1 MQRSTDARVAGAL
14 ALLPA
19 GLLAGALFFG
29 WANVLPAFAEVPL
42 DVHLTF
48 RVALF
53 AHNGV
58 VMPILMG
65 LGFAGAVWLALA
77 GRDRIRV
84 LGAAAA
90 ALDVVTVAVT
100 RFGAV
105 PMNDEMRGWLA
116 TGPPPDY
123 LERLQLWGLYNDIR
137 LVTALV
143 AFGLL
148 AAAGTA
154 VRAPDPLRAG
164 R

>member
-1 MQRSTDARVAGAL
+1 MERSMNARIAGVL
-14 ALLPA
+14 ALVAA

-29 WANVLPAFAEVPL
+29 RANVLPAFAEVPL
-42 DVHLTF
+42 EVHLTF

-65 LGFAGAVWLALA
+65 VAFAGEVWLVLA
-77 GRDRIRV
+77 ARGRVRTLAV
-84 LGAAAA
+84 AAAGLTA
-90 ALDVVTVAVT
+90 VTFAVT
-100 RFGAV
+100 RFANV

-116 TGPPPDY
+116 DGPAADHA
-123 LERLQLWGLYNDIR
+123 ERLQLWGVYNDIR
-137 LVTALV
+137 LVTALA

-148 AAAGTA
+148 AAAVAA
-154 VRAPDPLRAG
+154 VRVPAEVGAG